1 MKIQVVGQENLLQK
15 RLLENVLA
23 AIKESH
29 CRCELDVI
37 HELDDILEMETYHFI
52 ITPALIVNNH
62 ILCEGH
68 IWDKEH
74 IKHFFEKVI
83 TEESG

>member
-1 MKIQVVGQENLLQK
+1 MKIQIVGQEDLFQK
-15 RLLENVLA
+15 KLLENVLA

-29 CRCELDVI
+29 CKCELDVI
-37 HELDDILEMETYHFI
+37 HELQDILEMEKYQFI

-74 IKHFFEKVI
+74 IKHFFEKAI
-83 TEESG
+83 KEEAG